1 MSKNNSF
8 NPLDWA
14 NNSSSCAPFQG
25 GDNANNSVPAPG
37 LASPSIAT
45 NATNATMATVATAP
59 DDTFP
64 QLLAAIEASGIDI
77 TSDYTDWFRI
87 GTAIASTYG
96 EQGREYFHIISKFHN
111 SYTIME
117 CDKKYDQCLRD
128 ANPSITI
135 GTIFHLAKQHG
146 ITLPRNER
154 GVSEP
159 GLASTANAT
168 NATMAT
174 VATVATEAMDGLS
187 PFLQSIM
194 AADNEP
200 TIQHLLLFG
209 SLISLS
215 AVMPHVS
222 GVYGG
227 KRVYANLYGFVVAP
241 PASSKGRLADVI
253 QLIKPIDDE
262 IRLIGQQEQEQYQLE
277 LAKYKAEKNPDAIA
291 PKQPP
296 MRRLLLPA
304 NASSTAMY
312 QALND
317 NHGSGITFE
326 TEGDTASQT
335 LKSDYGN
342 YSDGLRKAFHHEPIS
357 YMRRKDAEDAYIQHP
372 RWSVL
377 LSGTPAQVTSF
388 IPNSENG
395 LFSRFLFYC
404 LPRTYEWRNVFEND
418 TPMDDYF
425 KELGDRYLP
434 LYHALKQRHEPLLFR
449 LSKDQQDRFND
460 HFSTVQQEYA
470 SLYGDDLIASIRRL
484 GLICFRVA
492 MVMSI
497 TRFVDCP
504 ERLNSPMVNGQIV
517 NSLTCL
523 DEDFDAAIS
532 LVESLMQH
540 TAHVYS
546 NLLTPI
552 DSAVTVTSITDQ
564 QQRFL
569 AALPDE
575 FTYDAVAPVASSLR
589 ITKRTADRWLGQLVS
604 KHHLLTRLKPGHYQK
619 VKQEE

>member
-1 MSKNNSF
+1 
-8 NPLDWA
+8 
-14 NNSSSCAPFQG
+14 
-25 GDNANNSVPAPG
+25 
-37 LASPSIAT
+37 
-45 NATNATMATVATAP
+45 
-59 DDTFP
+59 
-64 QLLAAIEASGIDI
+64 
-77 TSDYTDWFRI
+77 
-87 GTAIASTYG
+87 
-96 EQGREYFHIISKFHN
+96 
-111 SYTIME
+111 ME

-128 ANPSITI
+128 ANPSVTL
-135 GTIFHLAKQHG
+135 GTIFHLAGQHG
-146 ITLPRNER
+146 ITLPRTEH
-154 GVSEP
+154 
-159 GLASTANAT
+159 NAT
-168 NATMAT
+168 NGNGGNGGNGGNPTAEGGLT
-174 VATVATEAMDGLS
+174 VPTVLPLTAQGGLS

-215 AVMPHVS
+215 AVMPHVC

-395 LFSRFLFYC
+395 LFSR
-404 LPRTYEWRNVFEND
+404 
-418 TPMDDYF
+418 
-425 KELGDRYLP
+425 
-434 LYHALKQRHEPLLFR
+434 
-449 LSKDQQDRFND
+449 
-460 HFSTVQQEYA
+460 
-470 SLYGDDLIASIRRL
+470 
-484 GLICFRVA
+484 
-492 MVMSI
+492 
-497 TRFVDCP
+497 
-504 ERLNSPMVNGQIV
+504 
-517 NSLTCL
+517 
-523 DEDFDAAIS
+523 
-532 LVESLMQH
+532 
-540 TAHVYS
+540 
-546 NLLTPI
+546 
-552 DSAVTVTSITDQ
+552 
-564 QQRFL
+564 
-569 AALPDE
+569 
-575 FTYDAVAPVASSLR
+575 
-589 ITKRTADRWLGQLVS
+589 
-604 KHHLLTRLKPGHYQK
+604 GH
-619 VKQEE
+619 

>member
-1 MSKNNSF
+1 MSQINNF
-8 NPLDWA
+8 NPLEWA
-14 NNSSSCAPFQG
+14 NNSNNEAP
-25 GDNANNSVPAPG
+25 V
-37 LASPSIAT
+37 AT

-59 DDTFP
+59 ADDTFP

-146 ITLPRNER
+146 ITLPRTER

-174 VATVATEAMDGLS
+174 VATVATEAMSSLS

-449 LSKDQQDRFND
+449 LSKDQQERFND

-497 TRFVDCP
+497 TRFIDYP
-504 ERLNSPMVNGQIV
+504 ERLDPAAGLTT
-517 NSLTCL
+517 LTCL

-569 AALPDE
+569 ASLPDE

-619 VKQEE
+619 IKPAEE